1 MIFAAGSGYRAA
13 GGQIGMFVFVDG
25 RNVGIARSFTNE
37 PGSHKTFSTGH
48 FIVTGIPAGGHT
60 MTLTLWNSTITDIND
75 FFNVSVLELPF

>member
-1 MIFAAGSGYRAA
+1 MIFASGSGFRAA
-13 GGQIGMFVFVDG
+13 LGQIGMFVFIDG